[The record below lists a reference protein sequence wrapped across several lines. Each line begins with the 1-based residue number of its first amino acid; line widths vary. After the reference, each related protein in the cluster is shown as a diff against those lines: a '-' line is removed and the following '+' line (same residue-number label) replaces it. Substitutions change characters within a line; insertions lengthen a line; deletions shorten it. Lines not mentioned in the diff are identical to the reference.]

1 MLAELQQQHCATY
14 GMAAHPDV
22 RDYLVTNVETAQAIA
37 PAHLLAGS
45 NETLLLAEDDD
56 GLALSLFLDQALLE
70 RLEATDPLG
79 ALKPGALAD
88 FWQVMEGISHFN
100 TVVHRA
106 HHDRRVSLLELELQA
121 EVDKFITA
129 LQCALAQGDGEL
141 ARRLHGWLFDEV
153 SFHEQLDPHERERYR
168 TANDMAA
175 RFCRRLGDAMIG
187 DVGDVRRE
195 LRRFFR
201 LPAADKISH
210 INTRCS

>member
-37 PAHLLAGS
+37 REHLLAGS

-79 ALKPGALAD
+79 ALKPRALAD
-88 FWQVMEGISHFN
+88 FWQVVEGISHFN

-106 HHDRRVSLLELELQA
+106 HHDRRVSLLELEIQA

-129 LQCALAQGDGEL
+129 LQCALAQGDAEL

-153 SFHEQLDPHERERYR
+153 SFHDQLDAHERERYR

-187 DVGDVRRE
+187 DVADVRRE

-210 INTRCS
+210 INTRCA